1 MKSHT
6 CSFDDVSIVFSWCLL
21 RFFLFFFLDIIAI
34 ELLGVMFVQ
43 ELVDDDGVVV
53 VDLCSKK

>member
-1 MKSHT
+1 MLALFFLDV
-6 CSFDDVSIVFSWCLL
+6 CSV
-21 RFFLFFFLDIIAI
+21 FLFFFLDIIAI

>member
-1 MKSHT
+1 MLALFSLDV
-6 CSFDDVSIVFSWCLL
+6 CSVFL
-21 RFFLFFFLDIIAI
+21 FFLDIIAI